1 MPKADEL
8 TDYLVSFEQESQP
21 RIDAAIVGCFTRR
34 HFYTPARHAPAVITL
49 DKTMGKELTV
59 PDSTPAP
66 TRVSLGGPR
75 IKALMLGFYGVRN
88 LGDELMLHCLRQWL
102 EPQGVE
108 LTILAENPAEIQRL
122 HRLPALANVPLL
134 GEWNIY
140 DSWVRGSGWKLAAY
154 LRKFDMI
161 IGGGGDCI
169 RDDRSNRQFLYSV
182 EKFVIASLMGKQICL
197 LNVGLGRLRRGY
209 AKRVLA
215 WILRRSMKTIVRDQ
229 RSVEVC
235 RALGATN
242 VHYAPDVVSLLPRQ
256 LNIDTA
262 RPAGNGEP
270 PYLLVCLRDASNDYG
285 RYAMPESRLAN
296 FATAL
301 DGIMTRHNLRV
312 RFLPFQDCPGSTND
326 NHMHEEVFRR
336 MQRRDSAQILDWSDD
351 FRALGEAFAGAR
363 GVIAMRLHAAI
374 LAGAF
379 QRPCVIMPYD
389 QKLLEFGQQAGIGDY
404 LPAEMLD
411 STERST
417 ALLEQWLGPHPCPAP
432 LPPPERWESL
442 RLR

>member
-1 MPKADEL
+1 MGNDP
-8 TDYLVSFEQESQP
+8 
-21 RIDAAIVGCFTRR
+21 
-34 HFYTPARHAPAVITL
+34 TL
-49 DKTMGKELTV
+49 N
-59 PDSTPAP
+59 DSTQAP
-66 TRVSLGGPR
+66 LRLSSAAPH
-75 IKALMLGFYGVRN
+75 IKALMVGYYGERN

-102 EPQGVE
+102 EPQGVD

-122 HRLPALANVPLL
+122 HRLPALCNVPLL
-134 GEWNIY
+134 GEWSIY
-140 DSWVRGSGWKLAAY
+140 DSWLRGSGWKLAAH
-154 LRKFDMI
+154 LRNFDMVI
-161 IGGGGDCI
+161 AGGGDCI
-169 RDDRSNRQFLYSV
+169 RDDRGNRPFLYSV

-209 AKRVLA
+209 ANRVLG
-215 WILRRSMKTIVRDQ
+215 WILRRSVKTIVRDQ

-235 RALGATN
+235 RALGVTN

-256 LNIDTA
+256 LGIDTA
-262 RPAGNGEP
+262 RPAGALRQS
-270 PYLLVCLRDASNDYG
+270 YLLVCLRDASNDYG
-285 RYAMPESRLAN
+285 RYAMTENRLAN
-296 FATAL
+296 FATTL
-301 DGIMTRHNLRV
+301 DAVIARHNLRI

-326 NHMHEEVFRR
+326 NRIHEEVFHR
-336 MQRRDSAQILDWSDD
+336 MQRRDDAQILDWNDD
-351 FRALGEAFAGAR
+351 FRALGEVFAGAR

-411 STERST
+411 SIERST
-417 ALLEQWLGPHPCPAP
+417 ALLEHWLGAHSCPAP
-432 LPPPERWESL
+432 QPPPERWESL